1 LQAVAF
7 PTLDEAQVATLGSCA
22 GAPLTKYR
30 AGQTLFRCGD
40 RDAKFFII
48 KSGQVEIRD
57 ETGDAPRVVV
67 VHKPGGFTGEAGQL
81 TGRPTVVTAVA
92 QTDSEVYPVSPDAL
106 REILNRCPDL
116 GDVILQAFIARQ
128 QLLRQSAGF
137 TGLRVIGSRYS
148 RDTFR
153 IRDFLAR
160 NRIWFTW
167 LDLESDP
174 QVNQLLK
181 QFGVTEADTPVVA
194 CGHMLLLRNPSNRAL
209 AEAIGIRKPLDQQVY
224 DLVVVGGGP
233 AGLAVAVYGA
243 SEGLSTLVLECTA
256 PGGQAGSSMRI
267 ENYLGFPTGLTGR
280 ELLPRQES
288 FASLH
293 ILTRRASEGSE
304 ALPSLAR
311 RVRMSFFGARVITD
325 RAVLQANKF
334 GARLSVS
341 GPVTGLTFD
350 NAYAVLHLDGSES
363 VVAKCLLITTGAE
376 YRRLGVE
383 GCEQFEGCGVYYAA
397 TPNEAQMCRGADVV
411 VVGGGNSAGQAA
423 VFLAGQ
429 SRKVFVLIRGDDLYK
444 NMSSYLARRLEETG
458 NIEVLLNTEVK
469 RMSGDLRL
477 TTIEIVNSKTG
488 QTQVLEAAALFSFI
502 GAVPRTDW
510 LPKEIEIDSKGFV
523 STGPALAQSPTW
535 GAKRPPFLLET
546 SRPGVF
552 AAGDVRSGSV
562 KRVAS
567 AVGEGAMAVQ
577 FVHEYLKEM

>member
-1 LQAVAF
+1 MRAHVAA
-7 PTLDEAQVATLGSCA
+7 AQSL
-22 GAPLTKYR
+22 
-30 AGQTLFRCGD
+30 
-40 RDAKFFII
+40 
-48 KSGQVEIRD
+48 E
-57 ETGDAPRVVV
+57 PR
-67 VHKPGGFTGEAGQL
+67 
-81 TGRPTVVTAVA
+81 
-92 QTDSEVYPVSPDAL
+92 
-106 REILNRCPDL
+106 
-116 GDVILQAFIARQ
+116 
-128 QLLRQSAGF
+128 
-137 TGLRVIGSRYS
+137 
-148 RDTFR
+148 
-153 IRDFLAR
+153 
-160 NRIWFTW
+160 
-167 LDLESDP
+167 
-174 QVNQLLK
+174 
-181 QFGVTEADTPVVA
+181 
-194 CGHMLLLRNPSNRAL
+194 L

-233 AGLAVAVYGA
+233 AGLAAAVYGA
-243 SEGLSTLVLECTA
+243 SEGLSTVVLECTA

-280 ELLPRQES
+280 EL
-288 FASLH
+288 
-293 ILTRRASEGSE
+293 
-304 ALPSLAR
+304 
-311 RVRMSFFGARVITD
+311 TD

-350 NAYAVLHLDGSES
+350 NAYAVLHLDGSEPVS
-363 VVAKCLLITTGAE
+363 AKCLLITTGAE

-383 GCEQFEGCGVYYAA
+383 GCERFEGCGVYYAA

-429 SRKVFVLIRGDDLYK
+429 ARKVFVLIRGDDLYK

-523 STGPALAQSPTW
+523 RTGPALAQSPTW

>member
-1 LQAVAF
+1 MAEHDLQAVAF

-22 GAPLTKYR
+22 GASLTKYR

-57 ETGDAPRVVV
+57 ETGDAPKVVV
-67 VHKPGGFTGEAGQL
+67 VHKPGEFTGEAGQL
-81 TGRPTVVTAVA
+81 TGRPAVVTAVA
-92 QTDSEVYPVSPDAL
+92 QTDCEVYPVSPEAL
-106 REILNRCPDL
+106 RHILNRCPDL
-116 GDVILQAFIARQ
+116 GDLILQAFIARQ
-128 QLLRQSAGF
+128 QLLRESAGF

-148 RDTFR
+148 QDTFR

-160 NRIWFTW
+160 NRVWFTW

-194 CGHMLLLRNPSNRAL
+194 CGHMLLLRNPSNRVL
-209 AEAIGIRKPLDQQVY
+209 ADAIGIRKPLDQQVY
-224 DLVVVGGGP
+224 DLVVVGAGP
-233 AGLAVAVYGA
+233 AGLAAAVYGA
-243 SEGLSTLVLECTA
+243 SEGLSTVVLESTA

-280 ELLPRQES
+280 EL
-288 FASLH
+288 
-293 ILTRRASEGSE
+293 
-304 ALPSLAR
+304 
-311 RVRMSFFGARVITD
+311 TD

-363 VVAKCLLITTGAE
+363 VAAKCLLITTGAE

-383 GCEQFEGCGVYYAA
+383 GCERFEGCGVYYAA
-397 TPNEAQMCRGADVV
+397 TPNEAQLCRGADVV

-469 RMSGDLRL
+469 RMSGDVRL

-510 LPKEIEIDSKGFV
+510 LPKEIEIDSKGFIR
-523 STGPALAQSPTW
+523 TGPALAQSPTW
-535 GAKRPPFLLET
+535 GARRPPFLLET